1 MERSRLKEI
10 KALFF
15 VGVNEGNIPK
25 STQTGGILSELD
37 RDFFQEQGVELAPG
51 PKELMNMQRF
61 YLYLN
66 MTKPGEK
73 LILSYSDTNAKGEG
87 ISPAYLIGSIR
98 SLYPKLKIENSYCYP
113 ENPEAGI
120 DLFLE
125 KLVQETEKE
134 HEDILE
140 QADETDAVFGELY
153 SWYLRNPEYRSRVQ
167 KLVQSLLPENQR
179 TLSARVWRR
188 HYTEWFHLTVLP
200 DWNVLQPVHLHIS
213 FSME

>member
-1 MERSRLKEI
+1 MDLLDKMVEILGEETVNRQEFRQLLESGLSQAKVALIPPSIDQVMVGDMERSRLKEI

-98 SLYPKLKIENSYCYP
+98 SLYPKLEIEGGAGVRPIKI
-113 ENPEAGI
+113 
-120 DLFLE
+120 L
-125 KLVQETEKE
+125 
-134 HEDILE
+134 
-140 QADETDAVFGELY
+140 
-153 SWYLRNPEYRSRVQ
+153 
-167 KLVQSLLPENQR
+167 
-179 TLSARVWRR
+179 
-188 HYTEWFHLTVLP
+188 
-200 DWNVLQPVHLHIS
+200 
-213 FSME
+213 

>member
-37 RDFFQEQGVELAPG
+37 RNFFQEQGVELAPG

-98 SLYPKLKIENSYCYP
+98 SLYPKLEIEGGAGVRPHKNSINNYYYP

-134 HEDILE
+134 HEL
-140 QADETDAVFGELY
+140 
-153 SWYLRNPEYRSRVQ
+153 
-167 KLVQSLLPENQR
+167 SLI
-179 TLSARVWRR
+179 
-188 HYTEWFHLTVLP
+188 
-200 DWNVLQPVHLHIS
+200 HI
-213 FSME
+213 